1 MIRYEIVKRTAEISW
16 KNRKEIKEGCTY
28 DVLFKDGSAD
38 YPELIASFDSEEEA
52 KNELKKYRTHI
63 YEYSGIVESFYLVE
77 EYCIEENEYDEDD
90 DMITIGVCEFSE
102 MKIVVHDGMQEVVVC
117 SSFEEAEEIYE
128 NYDATEDMWISFD

>member
-16 KNRKEIKEGCTY
+16 KDRKEIKEGCTY
-28 DVLFKDGSAD
+28 DVLFEDGSAD

-52 KNELKKYRTHI
+52 RKEFENYKTHI
-63 YEYSGIVESFYLVE
+63 YEYSGIVGSLYLVE
-77 EYCIEENEYDEDD
+77 EYCIEKNKYDEDD
-90 DMITIGVCEFSE
+90 DVITIGVCEFSE